1 MVNLRLF
8 FSTEFSPGGALLAA
22 GGLGGTGV
30 LWNVKSG
37 QIVGRL
43 EAGIES
49 GVHDVTFSPD
59 GSLLAS
65 GGTDPVVRLWD
76 LASGESVLTMRP
88 GSVMT
93 MAFSPDGTL
102 LAAAGDYTIRLWDV
116 ASGQLVR
123 SLSHGDR
130 RIDAGQGGMRL
141 SNRPGDSRWHL
152 RANKQRLDGP

>member
-1 MVNLRLF
+1 M
-8 FSTEFSPGGALLAA
+8 
-22 GGLGGTGV
+22 
-30 LWNVKSG
+30 LWNVESG

-49 GVHDVTFSPD
+49 GVHDVAFSPD

-65 GGTDPVVRLWD
+65 GGTGPMVRLWD
-76 LASGESVLTMRP
+76 LASGESVLAMRP

-116 ASGQLVR
+116 ASGRLVR
-123 SLSHGDR
+123 SLSHGDEVM
-130 RIDAGQGGMRL
+130 AVAF
-141 SNRPGDSRWHL
+141 SP
-152 RANKQRLDGP
+152 DGTLLASGSHDNQIYLWGVPR